1 MLRSVTILFG
11 WGWALLNGAAY
22 TLAQPDYLEQLDPVA
37 RAIPGFDR
45 QVAALALI
53 PTVPGLDS
61 QTSAITLV
69 LAGVVVALLGHA
81 WSAGKP
87 TSRSK
92 VVQRI
97 SEISDAIVSFAR
109 ERERDDLGVGTTGDP
124 FFDTEDS
131 AAQSR
136 KSLALYEER
145 FGPDVHWARSA
156 LARFGVTDA
165 AFDVSCEDPGDTSG
179 IRILGAHL
187 GTLAKRLK
195 RLRK

>member
-22 TLAQPDYLEQLDPVA
+22 TLAQPDYLAQLDPVA

-53 PTVPGLDS
+53 PVIPGLDS
-61 QTSAITLV
+61 QTNALALV
-69 LAGVVVALLGHA
+69 LAGVVVALFGHA

-87 TSRSK
+87 TSRPK
-92 VVQRI
+92 VAQRI
-97 SEISDAIVSFAR
+97 SEISNAIVSFAR
-109 ERERDDLGVGTTGDP
+109 EREHDDLGVGVTGDP
-124 FFDTEDS
+124 FFDTEDQ
-131 AAQSR
+131 AAQTR
-136 KSLALYEER
+136 ENLALYEKQ
-145 FGPDVHWARSA
+145 FGADVHWARSA

-165 AFDVSCEDPGDTSG
+165 AFDVSCEDPGDTRG
-179 IRILGAHL
+179 IRIVGAHL
-187 GTLAKRLK
+187 GTLAKRLR

>member
-22 TLAQPDYLEQLDPVA
+22 TLAQPDYLAQLDPVA

-53 PTVPGLDS
+53 PTLPGLDS
-61 QTSAITLV
+61 QTSAIALV
-69 LAGVVVALLGHA
+69 LSGVVVALLGHA
-81 WSAGKP
+81 WSVGKP
-87 TSRSK
+87 TSRPK
-92 VVQRI
+92 VAQKI
-97 SEISDAIVSFAR
+97 SEISNAIVSFAKQ
-109 ERERDDLGVGTTGDP
+109 RERDDLGAGMTGDP
-124 FFDTEDS
+124 FFDTEDQ

-136 KSLALYEER
+136 ESLALYEKQ
-145 FGPDVHWARSA
+145 FGADVHWARSA

-165 AFDVSCEDPGDTSG
+165 AFDVSCEDPSDTSG